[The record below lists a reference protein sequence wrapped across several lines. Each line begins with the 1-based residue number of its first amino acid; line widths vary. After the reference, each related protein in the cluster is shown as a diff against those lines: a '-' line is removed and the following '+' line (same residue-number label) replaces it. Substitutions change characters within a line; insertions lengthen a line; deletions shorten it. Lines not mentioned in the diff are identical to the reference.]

1 MNCFIMIKDKTEPR
15 PSNAKGSAAKLCSSI
30 KSLTATEARR
40 IINNDSIKN
49 KRLLFWGTKQLLLR
63 KESSKCLF
71 ESCGEEEVQLRAL
84 VTVASEIGR
93 PG

>member
-1 MNCFIMIKDKTEPR
+1 PR
-15 PSNAKGSAAKLCSSI
+15 PSNAKGSAAQLCSSI
-30 KSLTATEARR
+30 KSLTAAEARR

-71 ESCGEEEVQLRAL
+71 ESCGEEQVQLSGPSHGGLRD
-84 VTVASEIGR
+84 R
-93 PG
+93 PPRITSK